1 MLSESAISGS
11 TTSPLLAHEEPQK
24 EPRKMAITF
33 RMNCKTLII
42 FCISIIKNFSVP
54 RGTLLDI

>member
-1 MLSESAISGS
+1 MFSESAISGGK
-11 TTSPLLAHEEPQK
+11 TSPLLAHEEPQK

-42 FCISIIKNFSVP
+42 FIVSIIKNFSVP
-54 RGTLLDI
+54 RGTN